1 MFRTIITSGVLA
13 AGSLAGLT
21 LTPSSAE
28 AHPPAVIPVSRP
40 VFVPSYYPPSY
51 YPPVGHDWHRHRAR
65 FDVLVRH
72 RGHWDLYDTVRD
84 WDDARRLAHRLRHQG
99 YDVDIRRR

>member
-1 MFRTIITSGVLA
+1 MFRRIITSGVLA

-28 AHPPAVIPVSRP
+28 AHPPAVIPVSRT
-40 VFVPSYYPPSY
+40 VIVPTY
-51 YPPVGHDWHRHRAR
+51 YPPVGHDRHHRDR
-65 FDVLVRH
+65 FEVLVRH
-72 RGHWDLYDTVRD
+72 RGHWDMYDTVRD
-84 WDDARRLAHRLRHQG
+84 RDDARRLAHRLRHQG